1 MSNVLLGQV
10 PQYAVAADYSVSSPI
25 TTGSPVY
32 ADVAQSP
39 NPSPANTGNV
49 QESASKLRNATQ
61 QTASKIKDYAERKV
75 RSLLKERE
83 LQSSPMEQQIIAP
96 VSTDTLKR
104 DTINADKIVSDEFA
118 TQGGK
123 GTDDELKEGFKIS
136 APVILLGAAA
146 IYFFFF
152 RKK

>member
-39 NPSPANTGNV
+39 NPSPANTSPIVRKTLPPIDKSVDAVEIKRGGTTDDKVVNLD
-49 QESASKLRNATQ
+49 EAT
-61 QTASKIKDYAERKV
+61 K
-75 RSLLKERE
+75 
-83 LQSSPMEQQIIAP
+83 
-96 VSTDTLKR
+96 
-104 DTINADKIVSDEFA
+104 SDEDSD
-118 TQGGK
+118 K
-123 GTDDELKEGFKIS
+123 NELKEGFKIS

>member
-10 PQYAVAADYSVSSPI
+10 PQYAVATDYSVSSPI

-49 QESASKLRNATQ
+49 QESASKLRNTTQ

-75 RSLLKERE
+75 QSVLKERE
-83 LQSSPMEQQIIAP
+83 LQSSPIEQQIFAP
-96 VSTDTLKR
+96 VDTTTQSGQ
-104 DTINADKIVSDEFA
+104 DTAEEQSDN
-118 TQGGK
+118 G
-123 GTDDELKEGFKIS
+123 LKEGFKIS

>member
-10 PQYAVAADYSVSSPI
+10 PQYAVAADYSVSTPI
-25 TTGSPVY
+25 VSDGNFTQVAIDPVPTNY
-32 ADVAQSP
+32 MRQ
-39 NPSPANTGNV
+39 
-49 QESASKLRNATQ
+49 
-61 QTASKIKDYAERKV
+61 
-75 RSLLKERE
+75 
-83 LQSSPMEQQIIAP
+83 PMEQQIIAP

-104 DTINADKIVSDEFA
+104 DTINADKIVSDETA
-118 TQGGK
+118 TQGDK
-123 GTDDELKEGFKIS
+123 DTDDGLKEGFKIS